1 MVKVK
6 SKDEDLLGRKMKFT
20 ERLERSKGMC
30 SVKERQEVYSTELEE
45 DKKRRGSGQNERM
58 YIYYSMLD
66 RESIHHAEP
75 SVNTMHAPVVRC
87 VAKT

>member
-20 ERLERSKGMC
+20 ERLERSKGVC

-45 DKKRRGSGQNERM
+45 DKKAQR
-58 YIYYSMLD
+58 
-66 RESIHHAEP
+66 
-75 SVNTMHAPVVRC
+75 
-87 VAKT
+87 

>member
-6 SKDEDLLGRKMKFT
+6 SKDEDLLGRKMK
-20 ERLERSKGMC
+20 SKGMC

-58 YIYYSMLD
+58 YIYSMLD
-66 RESIHHAEP
+66 RESINHAEP
-75 SVNTMHAPVVRC
+75 WVNTMHAPVVRC